1 MKNQPLNPYSN
12 PYQNPAQA
20 APQPPALN
28 KKKKRGCC
36 FTGCM
41 IMLFLFLALLI
52 GGGVYLY
59 VQSRPQTS
67 EVEKEYNTIPDYFDD
82 NN

>member
-1 MKNQPLNPYSN
+1 MNQQPTNPYAN

-20 APQPPALN
+20 APIPLASK

-52 GGGVYLY
+52 GGGIYLY
-59 VQSRPQTS
+59 IQGRPQTS
-67 EVEKEYNTIPDYFDD
+67 QVEKEYNKIPEYFDE